1 MFQPIIETLSK
12 NARRYNLLNSAVLE
26 LFKHIKDENIKT
38 LITYIVENYHD
49 KVKNVKYTEIFDQI
63 KAKYDQNQ
71 NDEVSSFE
79 FFYDKISLKIFPNY
93 NLKFQKRHKS
103 VTNEDFRRFRPD
115 VRSVSVSNH
124 FLRYRK
130 GPSIR
135 HIFQDD
141 VEDKWFSDDE
151 EEKVETKPVQPPPNK
166 ALVDYQDSDSDSE
179 EKEPSSVADSGIKNL
194 PDESFL

>member
-93 NLKFQKRHKS
+93 NLKF
-103 VTNEDFRRFRPD
+103 
-115 VRSVSVSNH
+115 
-124 FLRYRK
+124 
-130 GPSIR
+130 
-135 HIFQDD
+135 
-141 VEDKWFSDDE
+141 
-151 EEKVETKPVQPPPNK
+151 
-166 ALVDYQDSDSDSE
+166 
-179 EKEPSSVADSGIKNL
+179 
-194 PDESFL
+194 